1 LVRHGRDSGGVE
13 AADASDVDGEGTAQA
28 VPGVDRR
35 LQGSD
40 PAASFDE
47 VDGELFEMRLA
58 QRGGT
63 HYTWL
68 TGLDPD
74 YGFAESPTND
84 MSLNDHRESIRG
96 FPAMIDP
103 STGYTAE
110 D

>member
-1 LVRHGRDSGGVE
+1 VG
-13 AADASDVDGEGTAQA
+13 AAYASDVDGEGTAQA

-35 LQGSD
+35 LQGFD
-40 PAASFDE
+40 RAASFELE
-47 VDGELFEMRLA
+47 VDGELFEMRPD

-68 TGLDPD
+68 SGPDPD

-84 MSLNDHRESIRG
+84 MSLDDHRESMRR
-96 FPAMIDP
+96 FLAMIDP
-103 STGYTAE
+103 STGYIAE